1 MSKPYRP
8 SNGTEGEGFIEAFCV
23 RCWFDRN
30 EDCPI
35 LAASFG
41 DGAKEWIMDDDGTN
55 QRCTQ
60 YSYGEPKEFP
70 ADAEKQLK
78 LFEEAKP

>member
-8 SNGTEGEGFIEAFCV
+8 SNGTEGEWFINSFCDL
-23 RCWFDRN
+23 CWNDRN

-35 LAASFG
+35 LAASFLG
-41 DGAKEWIMDDDGTN
+41 QVPEWIEEDDGTI

-60 YSYGEPKEFP
+60 YTLKEPKEFP
-70 ADAEKQLK
+70 EDAKKQLQ
-78 LFEEAKP
+78 LFQST